1 MQRLDLTGP
10 WLRDDGTPAPVPG
23 LVGDPER
30 MAPGPVRLRRRV
42 DLPAGAWT
50 RATLRLHGAR
60 FRPALTVDGRAVS
73 ASEGG
78 MAPVDL
84 DLGPVRP
91 GTAVELAVILQ
102 SLAAVPVE
110 DASVI
115 PKADHWR
122 SNLDSCLWND
132 AELVCT
138 GPARIDGVV
147 VDRDPADGAVEVR
160 WRIDGAPAGTK
171 MQVVLAADDGRRV
184 EAAADAAAG
193 MLRLDGA
200 GFAPWSPESPVLHDL
215 TVEALCDG
223 RPSDRWHQ
231 RAGLR
236 RLAIDGVHFRLNG
249 APWTMRAGT
258 VVWHRLCRDPEAR
271 TLAFDADWFERAV
284 VRPLKDLGANALRW
298 HLGMPPRR
306 LVELCNRHGL
316 AMQVEWHAFH
326 GLDGAPESLE
336 RQWRAWLW
344 TWAGHAS
351 GVLFHAWN
359 ETDGALLAKG
369 FAALDRLAAE
379 LPPLVFAHRDTI
391 HLHKYWWS
399 LFENVGC
406 YVDDV
411 ARFDKA
417 VISDEFGG
425 TYLDGRGDPGGYHTL
440 RASLRRF
447 LGDGHDAAARLHLQS
462 LANARMAEYW
472 RRLDAAGFSPFCIAG
487 SPADGN
493 HHFLGPL
500 AEARPKPVWRA
511 LSAAY
516 APVAASLDRWDQH
529 ACPGADAE
537 LPLWIGNDTATAV
550 EAAVEV
556 RRDGEPCARLT
567 VPVPA
572 HGRVRRTVRIPLPDR
587 EGLHRIEVVT
597 VDPVPAAGP
606 AVSAWDIATV
616 RPWDA
621 AGLAVEAFD
630 PASAGWLAA
639 HGATLTTGALVAVA
653 GAATWAA
660 LSAGDGAVTARIEA
674 VLARGGHVLLL
685 DAGPRYLGSSYDTPE
700 VYLQADGIPP
710 QAPHAEAVD
719 LPRGLRAQFT
729 WVPEPETFLHPCPGL
744 EPGLPGG
751 IPRLWN
757 GLRGGI
763 SVPAVDL
770 ALEGL
775 GPEAWCAMWAA
786 RGADPARIRAGRC
799 IAYGLH
805 GHWRFADGDD
815 PAVEAALR
823 EHIRFLHA
831 DAPALAH
838 VLDPRARI
846 QRIDVGAGWRS
857 AAGRAERIEP
867 RLRCGM
873 DLARVPVVTARFADG
888 GQLTISQ
895 LLSDGRL
902 DPARTRAERPWGPR
916 YDPAL
921 ARVLGALIAG

>member
-1 MQRLDLTGP
+1 
-10 WLRDDGTPAPVPG
+10 
-23 LVGDPER
+23 
-30 MAPGPVRLRRRV
+30 MAPEPVRQRRRV
-42 DLPAGAWT
+42 ALPEGGWT

-60 FRPALTVDGRAVS
+60 FRPAVAVDGRPTDAV
-73 ASEGG
+73 EGG
-78 MAPVDL
+78 MAPVDV

-91 GTAVELAVILQ
+91 GTVVELAVTLQ

-110 DASVI
+110 DASTI
-115 PKADHWR
+115 PRADHWR
-122 SNLDSCLWND
+122 SNLDSCLWDD

-147 VDRDPADGAVEVR
+147 VDRDPADGAIEVR
-160 WRIDGAPAGTK
+160 WRIDGAPAGT
-171 MQVVLAADDGRRV
+171 VVRAAVAADDGRSISGW
-184 EAAADAAAG
+184 ADATAG
-193 MLRLDGA
+193 RLRLDGT
-200 GFAPWSPESPVLHDL
+200 GFAPWSPQSPVLHDL
-215 TVEALCDG
+215 TVEAMVAG
-223 RPSDRWHQ
+223 TVSDRWRQ

-271 TLAFDADWFERAV
+271 ALAFDAAWFERAV
-284 VRPLKDLGANALRW
+284 VRPLKDLGANTLRC

-306 LVELCNRHGL
+306 LVELCDRHGL

-326 GLDGAPESLE
+326 GLDGAPDSLE
-336 RQWRAWLW
+336 RQWRSWLW
-344 TWAGHAS
+344 TWAGHAA

-359 ETDGALLAKG
+359 ETSDQLLAKG

-379 LPPLVFAHRDTI
+379 LPPLVLAHRDTI

-411 ARFDKA
+411 ARFGKA
-417 VISDEFGG
+417 VVSDEFGG
-425 TYLDGRGDPGGYHTL
+425 TYLDGAGAPGGYHTL
-440 RASLRRF
+440 RGSLRRF
-447 LGDGHDAAARLHLQS
+447 LGDGHDAPARLHLQC

-493 HHFLGPL
+493 HHFLGSL

-529 ACPGADAE
+529 EVPGAVAE
-537 LPLWIGNDTATAV
+537 LPLWIGNDTAAAV
-550 EAAVEV
+550 VAAVEI
-556 RRDGEPCARLT
+556 RIDGAVHERLR
-567 VPVPA
+567 VEVPA
-572 HGRVRRTVRIPLPDR
+572 HGRVRRTVAAALPAD
-587 EGLHRIEVVT
+587 EGLHRVEVVT
-597 VDPVPAAGP
+597 VDPAPATGP

-621 AGLAVEAFD
+621 AGLAVEALD
-630 PASAGWLAA
+630 PASAAWLSA
-639 HGATLTTGALVAVA
+639 HGARIGAGAAVAVA

-660 LSAGDGAVTARIEA
+660 LATGDAATTARIETL
-674 VLARGGHVLLL
+674 LAAGRHVVLL
-685 DAGPRYLGSSYDTPE
+685 DAGPRHLGSSYDTPE
-700 VYLQADGIPP
+700 VYRQADGIPP
-710 QAPHAEAVD
+710 QAAHDEVVD
-719 LPRGLRAQFT
+719 LPRGLRARFV
-729 WVPEPETFLHPCPGL
+729 WLPEPETFLHPCPGL

-815 PAVEAALR
+815 PAVEQALR
-823 EHIRFLHA
+823 EHIHFLHA

-846 QRIDVGAGWRS
+846 ARIDLGAGFRA
-857 AAGRAERIEP
+857 AAGRAERIDP

-873 DLARVPVVTARFADG
+873 DLARVPVVTACFADDG
-888 GQLTISQ
+888 RLTISQ
-895 LLSDGRL
+895 LLSADRL
-902 DPARTRAERPWGPR
+902 DPLRTRAERPWGPR
-916 YDPAL
+916 YDPAMTRL
-921 ARVLGALIAG
+921 LGALIAG